1 MQKIVQQFTSECGK
15 AKMYVEN
22 DMPIGIFHDFLMML
36 KGMMVDRM
44 VQAHKEQVDQ
54 AELMKQLP
62 DEDDES
68 QESAEEL
75 AVSCADLPCNAE
87 E

>member
-1 MQKIVQQFTSECGK
+1 MQKIVQQFTSECGR

-22 DMPIGIFHDFLMML
+22 DMTIGIFHDFLMML
-36 KGMMVDRM
+36 KGIMVDRM
-44 VQAHKEQVDQ
+44 VQAHKEQLEQ

-62 DEDDES
+62 EEDEA
-68 QESAEEL
+68 QEPAEEV
-75 AVSCADLPCNAE
+75 AVPCADLPCNSE